1 MSFKLKSS
9 NTLKNLRD
17 MTLLLLAKHSLQL
30 HSDRNNNNNII
41 YLKRID
47 RVVDIFSSV
56 CTAKQLRFESLPPHC
71 EHFICALRCM
81 HRSLHFTLLSQSSL
95 RNEFAYTQMEE
106 KWKINFFYFFLNN
119 ISFTCFDL
127 FGFTHSFSRSL
138 PFNLLAHP
146 SNRLCC
152 CCGRL
157 LLMQIVIKSF
167 HMNSYL

>member
-56 CTAKQLRFESLPPHC
+56 CTAKQLRFESLPPPLWTLHLRLALHASLAPF
-71 EHFICALRCM
+71 HFAFTKFATQRIC
-81 HRSLHFTLLSQSSL
+81 LHTNGGEMKNKLFL
-95 RNEFAYTQMEE
+95 
-106 KWKINFFYFFLNN
+106 FFL
-119 ISFTCFDL
+119 
-127 FGFTHSFSRSL
+127 
-138 PFNLLAHP
+138 
-146 SNRLCC
+146 
-152 CCGRL
+152 
-157 LLMQIVIKSF
+157 K
-167 HMNSYL
+167 